1 MIGINLKRVS
11 KAGSSSERILAFSLW
26 LSVLASGLYYQKTWL
41 LPAIVLGFYV
51 LSRMGLA
58 LLSRRR
64 QGQSYYSRKSGV
76 QGRSLELSD
85 FGLTDFVLLGLAGLS
100 ALGLIHPV
108 RFIDG
113 LFEVLRWLVYWLV
126 YRFAAGAGRK
136 GYTGDRLLT
145 HLRWAAVTVA
155 VIGWLPWANLIWP
168 APPLPEAGR
177 FSSVFGYPNATAAF
191 VGAAL
196 LLPGGSFLTKAFLGV
211 SLLSTGSRGS
221 LAALLLVLALIG
233 IKVWQAK
240 KNTGARKRTLGGT
253 AANAWRQ
260 IKQWGW
266 SQSTGFG
273 RGFLIYILKRLILF
287 VIILMLSV
295 KVFPNAWEHLRS
307 WDLFS
312 PSIGQRLLYY
322 LDGLSLAWKAQG
334 WPRAGGWLAFPAV
347 QTLPYWTVHPHSGLI
362 QVLLNQGLA
371 GLGLIAAWTVWM
383 WRRLG
388 EGAGKWPMLFLILH
402 SMVDADFAF
411 GALGLVFWLLAGVTI
426 SQSSG
431 SGFYEA
437 ARQSVK
443 FPWTLM
449 QARVLRAGLYGL
461 AALYLLLMPT
471 LNLVQPELINPGQA
485 LSREAER
492 VQAHDPGAGARLWR
506 QGLSWDQTEISWR
519 RQLAELELAQGNIE
533 AGLRAVEETLAWRS
547 FDLNA
552 YEWAQ
557 GAVLHAADAMR
568 ESKSASGSGDART
581 LYHWVQMIPARIE
594 EKQGLIPGYARRLW
608 PEWENFK
615 PTPAIDYLAEYAR
628 QRTLTPANF

>member
-1 MIGINLKRVS
+1 MSGINLKRVS
-11 KAGSSSERILAFSLW
+11 QAGSSSERILAFSLW
-26 LSVLASGLYYQKTWL
+26 LSVLASGMYAQKTWL
-41 LPAIVLGFYV
+41 LLALVLGFYV
-51 LSRMGLA
+51 VSRMSLA
-58 LLSRRR
+58 LLSRRK
-64 QGQSYYSRKSGV
+64 QGQSYYARKSWV

-85 FGLTDFVLLGLAGLS
+85 LGFTDFVLLGLAGLS

-113 LFEVLRWLVYWLV
+113 LIEVLRWLVYWLV
-126 YRFAAGAGRK
+126 YRFAAGAGS
-136 GYTGDRLLT
+136 GDRLLT
-145 HLRWAAVTVA
+145 HLRRAAVTVA
-155 VIGWLPWANLIWP
+155 VIGWLPWSGLIWP

-191 VGAAL
+191 IGAAL

-211 SLLSTGSRGS
+211 SLLSTGSRGA

-233 IKVWQAK
+233 IKAGRREKQS
-240 KNTGARKRTLGGT
+240 GAGKFTLRRT

-260 IKQWGW
+260 IIQRAW
-266 SQSTGFG
+266 SQP
-273 RGFLIYILKRLILF
+273 LKNVILF
-287 VIILMLSV
+287 MGILMLSV
-295 KVFPNAWEHLRS
+295 KVFPNAWAHLHS
-307 WDLFS
+307 WNLFS
-312 PSIGQRLLYY
+312 PSIGQRFLYY
-322 LDGLSLAWKAQG
+322 RDGVSLAWQARG

-371 GLGLIAAWTVWM
+371 GLGLITAWTVWM

-388 EGAGKWPMLFLILH
+388 EGAGKWPMLFLMLH

-426 SQSSG
+426 SQSFASG
-431 SGFYEA
+431 YYEA

-443 FPWTLM
+443 FSWKLM
-449 QARVLRAGLYGL
+449 KARVLRPGLYGL
-461 AALYLLLMPT
+461 AAFYLLLMPA

-492 VQAHDPGAGARLWR
+492 VQAQDPGAGARLRR
-506 QGLSWDQTEISWR
+506 QSLFWDQTEISWR
-519 RQLAELELAQGNIE
+519 RQLAELELAQGNTG

-568 ESKSASGSGDART
+568 ASKSASGSGDART
-581 LYHWVQMIPARIE
+581 LYRWVQMIPARIE
-594 EKQGLIPGYARRLW
+594 QKQGLIPGYARRLW
-608 PEWENFK
+608 PEWEKFK
-615 PTPAIDYLAEYAR
+615 PTPAVEYLAEYAR